1 MVSKPNALNRETV
14 REIRL
19 AHLMDGES
27 FNFIARK
34 YGISLAC
41 VSRLC
46 RWLSQADTDQ
56 DLRYLP
62 RPVHQGGG
70 ARPGTEAYMQQ
81 KLRHNGPT
89 CRQCIHIDDYGRCS
103 IGFPECLTSNYQEA
117 AKCNAFIYG

>member
-1 MVSKPNALNRETV
+1 MSNRVNALNKATV

-27 FNFIARK
+27 LNFISRK
-34 YGISLAC
+34 YGISVSC

-46 RWLSQADTDQ
+46 RWLSQSDTDQ

-62 RPVHQGGG
+62 RPVHQGGT
-70 ARPGTEAYMQQ
+70 RPGTEAYMQQ
-81 KLRHNGPT
+81 KLRSNGPT

-117 AKCNAFIYG
+117 AKCNAFIHD